1 MANSY
6 YIIFFIIILL
16 LFFFNF
22 FELFED
28 VNDNKEFIIYF
39 TREEYLPLYLFI
51 HIFENILINNNYK
64 VTKVKNIDQNTIKSN
79 VYFIIFGIEL
89 NDSIMDFLIENKI
102 KTIMINTEYYTLFN
116 VMDKINKL
124 HDKIDL
130 YVLDSS
136 TINIIKIK
144 SLIQNIKIIHLPLLY
159 DEYLV
164 EFYNSQIK
172 NKIDYKDK
180 DIDILIYGSMNERR
194 LHIINQLRYKYNVVS
209 LCSISLNFSELCN
222 YIERSKIIL
231 DIHYYDFN
239 RSFDYYRLSFL
250 ISNKI
255 FTVYEEPEVNLDI
268 ERNIIA
274 YDKYLILSSYDNFA
288 DTVSKY
294 LNNWNPSE
302 INIIVENQYN
312 WFSKN
317 SVFKNEVKKL
327 CYFNKLD

>member
-144 SLIQNIKIIHLPLLY
+144 SLIQNIKIIHLPLLNNK
-159 DEYLV
+159 YLV
-164 EFYNSQIK
+164 EF
-172 NKIDYKDK
+172 
-180 DIDILIYGSMNERR
+180 
-194 LHIINQLRYKYNVVS
+194 
-209 LCSISLNFSELCN
+209 
-222 YIERSKIIL
+222 
-231 DIHYYDFN
+231 
-239 RSFDYYRLSFL
+239 
-250 ISNKI
+250 
-255 FTVYEEPEVNLDI
+255 
-268 ERNIIA
+268 
-274 YDKYLILSSYDNFA
+274 
-288 DTVSKY
+288 
-294 LNNWNPSE
+294 
-302 INIIVENQYN
+302 
-312 WFSKN
+312 
-317 SVFKNEVKKL
+317 
-327 CYFNKLD
+327 

>member
-6 YIIFFIIILL
+6 YTIFFIIILL
-16 LFFFNF
+16 LFFLNFNF
-22 FELFED
+22 FELFENI
-28 VNDNKEFIIYF
+28 NDNKEFIIYF

-64 VTKVKNIDQNTIKSN
+64 VTKVKNIDQDIIKNN
-79 VYFIIFGIEL
+79 VHFIIFGIEL
-89 NDSIMDFLIENKI
+89 NDNIMDFLIDNKI
-102 KTIMINTEYYTLFN
+102 KTIMINTEYYTLWD

-144 SLIQNIKIIHLPLLY
+144 SLIHNIKIIHLPLLY

-164 EFYNSQIK
+164 DFYNSQIK

-180 DIDILIYGSMNERR
+180 DIDILIYGSINDRR
-194 LHIINQLRYKYNVVS
+194 LHILNQLTDKYNVVS
-209 LCSISLNFSELCN
+209 LYSIALNFSELCN

-231 DIHYYDFN
+231 DIHQNDFN
-239 RSFDYYRLSFL
+239 KAFDYYRLSFL

-268 ERNIIA
+268 EKNIID
-274 YDKYLILSSYDNFA
+274 YDKYLILSSYDNIVE
-288 DTVSKY
+288 TVSKY

-302 INIIVENQYN
+302 INIIVDAQYN
-312 WFSKN
+312 WFSKK
-317 SVFKNEVKKL
+317 SVFKNEVKNL
-327 CYFNKLD
+327 CFF